1 MTDAPQ
7 SAGDK
12 ARKRHRPPKKSS
24 VVRILR
30 AFKRRYDVRKRRH
43 QTEHQSNERMMAR
56 WTRNVGLFTLAAG
69 FIGVITAGI
78 FKWQLDAMQ
87 GQLQIMRMDQRPWVS
102 LGVDIA
108 GPLAHDS
115 VDGEYG
121 IRWHIPLKYRVEN
134 VGKTPALH
142 VSFFAHIL
150 PTVSETKKMGFGREL
165 DELCRFTENVKAI
178 GFEWGEML
186 FPQEKW
192 QERFFIV
199 QGEEHLFTEAKKV
212 VKQYPNLDFGQ
223 FLIATCVTYDD
234 TFSDTEP
241 YRTAKDFLL
250 GKKNR
255 DKISFEG
262 ETVALQDLALSPMRR
277 GFLAR

>member
-108 GPLAHDS
+108 GPLAHAS

-165 DELCRFTENVKAI
+165 MSSAVLQRTSKLSGLN
-178 GFEWGEML
+178 GE
-186 FPQEKW
+186 
-192 QERFFIV
+192 R
-199 QGEEHLFTEAKKV
+199 
-212 VKQYPNLDFGQ
+212 
-223 FLIATCVTYDD
+223 C
-234 TFSDTEP
+234 FSP
-241 YRTAKDFLL
+241 RKNGRKDFLL
-250 GKKNR
+250 SKERSTYSLRPKRSSNSIR
-255 DKISFEG
+255 ISI
-262 ETVALQDLALSPMRR
+262 LANS
-277 GFLAR
+277 